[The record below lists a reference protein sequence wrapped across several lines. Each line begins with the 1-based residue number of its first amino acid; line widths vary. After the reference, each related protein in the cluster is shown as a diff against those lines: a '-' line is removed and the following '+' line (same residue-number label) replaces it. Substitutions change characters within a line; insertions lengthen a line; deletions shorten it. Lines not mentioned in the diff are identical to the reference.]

1 MRRAFLAVALSTLVL
16 AGCTGASTDAATG
29 VPVDPSLRLIQR
41 GLERRYYSRFVR
53 VTRVEG
59 DTLIVRFE
67 GGMDL
72 LSGGPGRGAAFG
84 AVARLVA
91 REAVVLAD
99 GLLDSCSTVTVANVR
114 PRRFGGFDFGMR
126 ETRAS
131 FPANELLKGGVPRTP
146 CRPPESADS
155 RTS

>member
-1 MRRAFLAVALSTLVL
+1 MRRVFLAVVALPTLVF
-16 AGCTGASTDAATG
+16 AGCTGTSADAFSG

-53 VTRVEG
+53 VSRVAG
-59 DTLIVRFE
+59 DTLVVRFE

-72 LSGGPGRGAAFG
+72 LGGGPGRGAAFG

-91 REAVVLAD
+91 REAVALAD

-114 PRRFGGFDFGMR
+114 PRRFGGFDFGAR

-131 FPANELLKGGVPRTP
+131 FQANDLLEAGVPRTP
-146 CRPPESADS
+146 CRSAKSADP
-155 RTS
+155 RA